1 MIPKLV
7 LWAQIIGSVLA
18 MMAGEVRRRARS
30 IQARLSGT
38 VKASGRDNNIVIIG
52 ASFAGWW
59 ATQNL
64 ATHLDP
70 RSNYNIVV
78 IEPNS
83 HLQFSWTI
91 PRFCVV
97 EGHEAKA
104 FIPYDRWRKTMRPG
118 LLHWVQDRVVS
129 TSPTHVKLQTGK
141 DIPYKYLVIATGS
154 EVEEGLPSRV
164 NHTDKAEGVRRL
176 REMQAAIKAAKSIVV
191 VGGGAAGVE
200 TATDTKDL
208 YPEKKVTIVHSR
220 DALMHRFGKD
230 LQEEALKWMKQLKVD
245 VILGERVVAEDA
257 NAGTVTLRSGTV
269 LECDKFINC
278 TGQKP
283 ASGILED
290 LSPGSITPGGHISV
304 KPTLQIADS
313 QLPNIYVCGDVA
325 DAKVPTPNGRA
336 AIRQAAVVVDNILA
350 SIRGQQ
356 PCHTY
361 EYSWPMDSFIKL
373 TLGLHRSTTYMGDGK
388 DCVMFRSKEEIDLMS
403 KDAWK
408 KFGAVPF
415 DDDDD
420 AHNGA

>member
-1 MIPKLV
+1 MLRKTV
-7 LWAQIIGSVLA
+7 LWVQIFASVLA
-18 MMAGEVRRRARS
+18 MMAVEVRRRARS
-30 IQARLSGT
+30 MQTRLSGT
-38 VKASGRDNNIVIIG
+38 AKASGPDKNIVIVG

-59 ATQNL
+59 AIQTL
-64 ATHLDP
+64 A
-70 RSNYNIVV
+70 NYLPHGSGYQIVV

-83 HLQFSWTI
+83 HFQFSWVI

-97 EGHEAKA
+97 EGHEDKA
-104 FIPYDRWRKTMRPG
+104 FIPYDRWRKGMPPG
-118 LLHWVQDRVVS
+118 LVQWVKGRVVS
-129 TSPTHVKLQTGK
+129 TSQTHVKLQAGEE
-141 DIPYKYLVIATGS
+141 IPYEYLVVATGS

-164 NHTDKAEGVRRL
+164 NHTEKGEGVRRL
-176 REMQAAIKAAKSIVV
+176 REMQAAVKAAKSIVV

-200 TATDTKDL
+200 VATDAKDL

-230 LQEEALKWMKQLKVD
+230 LQEEALKWMKQLEVD

-283 ASGILED
+283 ASGILKG
-290 LSPGSITPGGHISV
+290 LSPSSIAPTGYISV
-304 KPTLQIADS
+304 KSTLQIADV
-313 QLPNIYVCGDVA
+313 QLPNIYICGDVA

-336 AIRQAAVVVDNILA
+336 AIRQASVVVDNILA

-356 PCHTY
+356 PFYTY

-373 TLGLHRSTTYMGDGK
+373 TLGLNRSTTYIGDGK
-388 DCVMFRSKEEIDLMS
+388 DCILFRSKEKIDLMS

-408 KFGAVPF
+408 KFGANPF
-415 DDDDD
+415 EDDSY
-420 AHNGA
+420 NGK